1 MDDMKPGGIVNK
13 LEDENRIQKYLK
25 RLELWAEFTKLTLKR
40 GKLKAMPSNAET
52 IVKKRWETWG

>member
-1 MDDMKPGGIVNK
+1 MDDTKPGGIVNK

-52 IVKKRWETWG
+52 IVK